1 MRPAGM
7 VDHRTGQGGLSLR
20 GKAAGVEDH
29 DHLSATP
36 TTWPTWAPG
45 VSMGSPPSRPTSAGA
60 ASSDATPC
68 WRPSEAT
75 GCPTTTARPGD
86 VLSGVESL
94 LAVGLADP
102 QRLFLFG
109 RSYGAYL
116 LNRILTVDHRFR
128 AVVEHAGMVWR
139 WYSAQARVA
148 DGAEDRR
155 WRVLAGHRRCVA
167 AARCG
172 FRHRGSRREYLGAGW
187 RTGSNKEAQVR
198 CTCSKFRLL
207 LTAG

>member
-1 MRPAGM
+1 MLA
-7 VDHRTGQGGLSLR
+7 TLR
-20 GKAAGVEDH
+20 GDGLPD
-29 DHLSATP
+29 DD
-36 TTWPTWAPG
+36 
-45 VSMGSPPSRPTSAGA
+45 R
-60 ASSDATPC
+60 
-68 WRPSEAT
+68 EA
-75 GCPTTTARPGD
+75 GD

-109 RSYGAYL
+109 HSYGAYL

-148 DGAEDRR
+148 DGTEDRR

-187 RTGSNKEAQVR
+187 RTGSYKDAQVR
-198 CTCSKFRLL
+198 CTRSRFRLL
-207 LTAG
+207 PTTG